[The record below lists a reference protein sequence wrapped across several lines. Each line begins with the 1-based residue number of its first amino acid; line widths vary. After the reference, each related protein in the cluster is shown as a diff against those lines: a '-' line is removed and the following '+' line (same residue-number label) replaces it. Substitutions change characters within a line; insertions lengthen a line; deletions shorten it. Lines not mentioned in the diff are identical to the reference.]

1 MTMTIVANVLLGL
14 ALVATLLWLLGHLGV
29 HKDRHHE
36 RRLHRWHRL
45 RVAAGR
51 RPRNVA
57 G

>member
-1 MTMTIVANVLLGL
+1 MTIVANVLLGL

-29 HKDRHHE
+29 NRDRHHG

-51 RPRNVA
+51 HPRNVA
-57 G
+57 S